1 MPLKTEKQQVNIASA
16 LSEMAARQPDALA
29 IAAPPAKG
37 ASPDTYLRWT
47 YRELND
53 ASDQVARGLPKFG
66 IERGTR
72 TAVMVK
78 PGFELFAL
86 TFGLFKLGA
95 VPVMIDPGI
104 GIRNLGIC
112 LEEVEPEAFIG
123 IPRAHLARK
132 ILGWGRKTIRS
143 LVTVG
148 PRLLWGGATLKQV
161 MAAGAETPAEV
172 MALPR
177 SDEVAAILFTSGS
190 TGIPKGVVYRH
201 AHFAAQVEAIRKLY
215 DIRPGE
221 VDLPTFPLF
230 GLFDPAL
237 GMTTVIPDMDPTR
250 PARVDPR
257 CILPAMREF
266 GVTNMFGSPA
276 LLDTVGRYGE
286 KHGVRIP
293 GLKRVISAGA
303 PVPISVMERFLRML
317 DDDARVVT
325 PYGATESL
333 PVCSIG
339 SDEIFADGEIRNRT
353 AAGAGIC
360 VGRPLPEV
368 DLRIAAI
375 TDEAESV
382 IRDLPRGE
390 IGEVV
395 VQSAMTTDSYYN
407 RDHSTALAKIP
418 MAQDGVAHRMGD
430 LGFLDKKGR
439 LWLCGRKV
447 QRVVTSKGTL
457 FTVPC
462 ELVFN
467 THPSVHRSALVG
479 VERGGEVVP
488 VICVELENGKHI
500 GESELRKLALSR
512 PHTTEIETFLVHP
525 GFPVDVRHNAKIGR
539 EKLRVWAAEKLR

>member
-1 MPLKTEKQQVNIASA
+1 MQLKTENEPVNIASA
-16 LSEMAARQPDALA
+16 LSEMAAQQPDALA

-37 ASPDTYLRWT
+37 ASPDTYVRWT

-53 ASDQVARGLPKFG
+53 ASDRIARGLPKVG

-72 TAVMVK
+72 TAIMVK
-78 PGFELFAL
+78 PGLELFAL

-112 LEEVEPEAFIG
+112 LEQSEPEAFIG

-132 ILGWGRKTIRS
+132 ILGWGRTTIRS
-143 LVTVG
+143 IVTVG

-161 MAAGAETPAEV
+161 MAAGAEAPADDV
-172 MALPR
+172 APTR

-190 TGIPKGVVYRH
+190 TGVPKGVVYRH
-201 AHFAAQVEAIRKLY
+201 GNFAAQVEAIRRLY
-215 DIRPGE
+215 GIRPGE

-257 CILPAMREF
+257 RILPAMREF

-286 KHGVRIP
+286 EHGVRIP

-303 PVPISVMERFLRML
+303 PVPIPVMERFLKML

-339 SDEIFADGEIRNRT
+339 SDEILADPEIRNRT
-353 AAGAGIC
+353 AAGEGVC

-375 TDEAESV
+375 TDETESA
-382 IRDLPRGE
+382 IRDSPRGE

-395 VQSAMTTDSYYN
+395 VRSAMTTDSYYN
-407 RDHSTALAKIP
+407 RDHATALAKIP
-418 MAQDGVAHRMGD
+418 LEEGGLAHRMGD
-430 LGFLDKKGR
+430 LGFLDEEGR
-439 LWLCGRKV
+439 LWFCGRKS

-479 VERGGEVVP
+479 VERGAAVVL
-488 VICVELENGKHI
+488 VICVELEKGKHI
-500 GESELRKLALSR
+500 GESELRELALSR
-512 PHTTEIETFLVHP
+512 PHTAEIETFLVHP
-525 GFPVDVRHNAKIGR
+525 GFPVDIRHNSKIRR
-539 EKLRVWAAEKLR
+539 EELRVWAAEKLR